1 MTTVEEQHC
10 RLKKNTAVVN
20 TATCSLETFTVI
32 RLLCVEWDVKPYTLA
47 LSSSSYWRVVEVGDV
62 HLGLSPLLL
71 VVDPDFSGIII
82 IIIIIII
89 VLWHKVYKTRGL
101 KSRS

>member
-1 MTTVEEQHC
+1 M
-10 RLKKNTAVVN
+10 
-20 TATCSLETFTVI
+20 I

-71 VVDPDFSGIII
+71 VVDPRLQRYYYYYYYYFTLGINDPEGFWKKI
-82 IIIIIII
+82 
-89 VLWHKVYKTRGL
+89 K
-101 KSRS
+101 